1 MVTFRYGCHSKQ
13 NLAIY
18 IYIFFSNIHKIFT
31 YVYIYIYL
39 FLCYVDTW
47 RFLFEGSLCSFLGM
61 GSSIPSEVGGISPQE
76 EAANVIEMLTK
87 KKERHKCC

>member
-1 MVTFRYGCHSKQ
+1 MKIAMFFFFWGVLGTSKFG
-13 NLAIY
+13 NLQIWLLFETKSIY
-18 IYIFFSNIHKIFT
+18 L
-31 YVYIYIYL
+31 YIYIYL
-39 FLCYVDTW
+39 YYVDTW

-87 KKERHKCC
+87 KKERSRTF